1 MLQIHIVEND
11 HAGADEKDQ
20 RAVAV
25 VSEHYCEEER
35 ESDY

>member
-1 MLQIHIVEND
+1 MLQIHVVEED
-11 HAGADEKDQ
+11 HAGPEEENQ

-25 VSEHYCEEER
+25 VSEHYCEEEG